1 MKARLPPDTDGSQ
14 ALPHTDAY
22 VAEPPSTTTVAPI
35 PDEVKKVK
43 LDFSCFEQRQTLT
56 VADIL
61 RQIGKTLKNPVSA
74 LAEESQI
81 IYFYQHVGRCPTEG
95 EVARLANITNKVDAV
110 ISAVVA
116 LLPGSQ
122 PLVIAQN
129 LGGPLLKMLADELDG
144 EPVDVDAVNEVN
156 NQVLLL
162 AKSIVAAS
170 PKDPRGVPIDQTL
183 TLPKNTFVSGDSL
196 TTKLDGDMW
205 RMTYRQGRF
214 YARRHGEE
222 REVRYDTLAER

>member
-1 MKARLPPDTDGSQ
+1 MPPDANEPQ
-14 ALPHTDAY
+14 ELPHAAAY
-22 VAEPPSTTTVAPI
+22 VALPPPTTTTAAPV

-43 LDFSCFEQRQTLT
+43 LDFSCFEQRETLT
-56 VADIL
+56 AADIL
-61 RQIGKTLKNPVSA
+61 RQIGKTLKNPVAA

-95 EVARLANITNKVDAV
+95 EVAKLANITDKVDAV

-129 LGGPLLKMLADELDG
+129 IGGPLLKMMADDLDG
-144 EPVDVDAVNEVN
+144 KPVDGNDVEGAN
-156 NQVLLL
+156 NQILLL

-170 PKDPRGVPIDQTL
+170 SKDHRGDPIAS
-183 TLPKNTFVSGDSL
+183 N
-196 TTKLDGDMW
+196 
-205 RMTYRQGRF
+205 
-214 YARRHGEE
+214 
-222 REVRYDTLAER
+222 